1 MIYYCGMG
9 KEIRAII
16 FCLSLWLCFFLFP
29 VLVIAQ
35 DNSSVREK
43 YTKSVHSI
51 SMRDGVKL
59 FTIVYEPKDKSR
71 KYPILFNRTPYS
83 IAPYGPDEY
92 RSELGPNNLLE
103 NSGYIFVYQDVR
115 GRYMSEGVFV
125 DVRPYKK
132 VRNGSKDI
140 DESTDAFDSINWLLK
155 NIKNNNGKVGMWGI
169 SYPGFYAAMGAL
181 SRHPNLVAVSPQAPV
196 MDWFAGDDF
205 HHNGAFFVT
214 HAFNFFSSFGKVRN
228 ALTIERNPPFRYDT
242 EDGYH
247 FYRQLGPLENA
258 NRKYLNY
265 EIPFWNDLIAH
276 PDYDDFWKERNPL
289 SFFTD
294 IKAATLVVGGFFD
307 AENLYGALRLYQS
320 IEKNNPKGENFL
332 VMGPWSHGQ
341 WARDDGQNLGPVSF
355 DSKTSLFYRKEIE
368 FEFFNYYLKGETELE
383 LPEAYVFETG
393 SNVWKAYKQWP
404 PRESEEKELFMMP
417 SEGLAL
423 GTTGLSQKESYSE
436 YISDPSRPVP
446 YIDSVSIRMNKFYM
460 VGDQR
465 FASRRTDVLVF
476 ETPALAEEITMTGPL
491 TADLF
496 VSSSTDDADLVV
508 KLIDVYPENE
518 PKKDG
523 RPFMGGYQMLVR
535 GDVMRARYRKS
546 LSKPEPLPLDE
557 ISQVKFTLND
567 VNHTFRKGHKI
578 MVQVQSSWFP
588 LVDINPQKFVNIYSA
603 QKHDF
608 QKSRIRLFHT
618 SRFPS
623 HLSFSQLRK

>member
-1 MIYYCGMG
+1 MLR
-9 KEIRAII
+9 EIGTILI
-16 FCLSLWLCFFLFP
+16 CLLPLL
-29 VLVIAQ
+29 LGAQ
-35 DNSSVREK
+35 NNTHVRER
-43 YTKSVHSI
+43 YTKSVHSVL
-51 SMRDGVKL
+51 MRDGVKL

-71 KYPILFNRTPYS
+71 KYPILFNRTPYG
-83 IAPYGPDEY
+83 IGPYGPDEY
-92 RSELGPNNLLE
+92 RAELGPNNLLE

-115 GRYMSEGVFV
+115 GKYMSEGVFV

-140 DESTDAFDSINWLLK
+140 DESTDAWDSISWLLK
-155 NIKNNNGKVGMWGI
+155 NINNNNGKVGMWGI

-196 MDWFAGDDF
+196 MDWFTGDDF
-205 HHNGAFFVT
+205 HHNGAFFLS

-228 ALTIERNPPFRYDT
+228 NLTIERNPPFRYDT

-247 FYRQLGPLENA
+247 FYRQMGSLENA
-258 NRKYLNY
+258 NRKFLNY
-265 EIPFWNDLIAH
+265 EIPFWNDLMAH

-289 SFFTD
+289 PHFTNL
-294 IKAATLVVGGFFD
+294 KAATLVVGGFND
-307 AENLYGALRLYQS
+307 AENLYGALQLYKS
-320 IEKNNPKGENFL
+320 IEKNNPGGANFL

-341 WARDDGQNLGPVSF
+341 WARDDGQQLGPVSF

-368 FEFFNYYLKGETELE
+368 SEFFNHYLKGETELE

-404 PRESEEKELFMMP
+404 PRESEAKELFLMP

-423 GTTGLSQKESYSE
+423 GTTGLSQRESFSE
-436 YISDPSRPVP
+436 YVSDPARPVP
-446 YIDSVSIRMNKFYM
+446 YIDSVSIRMNKYYM

-476 ETPALAEEITMTGPL
+476 ESPVLNEEITMTGPMM
-491 TADLF
+491 ADLF
-496 VSSSTDDADLVV
+496 VSSSANDVDLVV
-508 KLIDVYPENE
+508 KLIDVYPDNE
-518 PKKDG
+518 PRKEG
-523 RPFMGGYQMLVR
+523 RSSMGGYQMMVR
-535 GDVMRARYRKS
+535 GDVMRCRYRKS
-546 LSKPEPLPLDE
+546 LSKPEAMQVDE
-557 ISQVKFTLND
+557 IAEVKFQLND

-578 MVQVQSSWFP
+578 MVQIQSSWFP

-603 QKHDF
+603 AKDDF
-608 QKSRIRLFHT
+608 QKARVRVFHT